1 MKSETEQPVTAGIG
15 EVTAERAL
23 TEAEREM
30 ASALGLVDEE
40 EGTGAAE
47 ALVDNSA
54 VVPVATGTLYGV
66 GVGPGDPELI
76 TVKAC
81 RLLRECPVIA
91 YPAARKGG
99 KSYAHEIV
107 NMYVNAEEK
116 ILLGLVFPMSKD
128 SVLLENSWKRTAE
141 LCWEELRL
149 GRDVAFVTEGDP
161 NLYSTFI
168 HLARLMQ
175 ELYPGVTVVSVPG
188 ISSVLGAAA
197 ALERPLADGNERLGI
212 IPATDDREALREAL
226 LHHDTVVFLK
236 VAKVLDTVLDVLEE
250 LGLGGKA
257 SVVTKV
263 SSPYEAIWLDAR
275 ELRGQPLE
283 YLSLMVVS
291 K

>member
-1 MKSETEQPVTAGIG
+1 MTTGLQKNKTKSHLHSMDEQAAHEKQI
-15 EVTAERAL
+15 
-23 TEAEREM
+23 
-30 ASALGLVDEE
+30 
-40 EGTGAAE
+40 TGAAMQTAVAAYHADDE
-47 ALVDNSA
+47 YPLVESELA
-54 VVPVATGTLYGV
+54 PIGTGTLYGV

-76 TVKAC
+76 TLKAC
-81 RLLRECPVIA
+81 RLLRDCPVIA
-91 YPAARKGG
+91 YPATKKGG

-107 NMYVNAEEK
+107 EMHIKADEK
-116 ILLGLVFPMSKD
+116 VMLGLVFPMTRDPGQLASGW
-128 SVLLENSWKRTAE
+128 NRTAE
-141 LCWEELRL
+141 LCWNELKQ

-175 ELYPGVTVVSVPG
+175 ELHPGVPVVSIPG

-197 ALERPLADGNERLGI
+197 ALGQPLADGDQRVGI
-212 IPATDDREALREAL
+212 IPATEDPEALKEAL

-236 VAKVLDTVLDVLEE
+236 VAKVLDLLLDVLDE
-250 LGLGGKA
+250 LGLSGKA

-263 SSPYEAIWLDAR
+263 TSPNETVWRDAR
-275 ELRGQPLE
+275 ELRGRELE